1 MNEDAEMEKFE
12 RSRRGKE
19 ELPIS
24 LINYI
29 DSILYRSLARNACK
43 KPLGL
48 SPPSLSVVP
57 EEQETK
63 YMKAEKE
70 RIHPHHPLYLHKY
83 SSAAIIHHFYFH

>member
-1 MNEDAEMEKFE
+1 MEKFE

-29 DSILYRSLARNACK
+29 DSILYRSLARNAW

-57 EEQETK
+57 EETK

>member
-1 MNEDAEMEKFE
+1 MEKFE
-12 RSRRGKE
+12 RSRRGKQ

-29 DSILYRSLARNACK
+29 DSILYRSIARNAW

-57 EEQETK
+57 EETK
-63 YMKAEKE
+63 YMKGRE
-70 RIHPHHPLYLHKY
+70 RKNSP
-83 SSAAIIHHFYFH
+83 SSPTIPT